1 MTEFDVE
8 RKTNRIVAVIT
19 VICFIAY
26 GVMLA
31 WRG

>member
-8 RKTNRIVAVIT
+8 QTTNRVCAVIAI
-19 VICFIAY
+19 VCFIAF